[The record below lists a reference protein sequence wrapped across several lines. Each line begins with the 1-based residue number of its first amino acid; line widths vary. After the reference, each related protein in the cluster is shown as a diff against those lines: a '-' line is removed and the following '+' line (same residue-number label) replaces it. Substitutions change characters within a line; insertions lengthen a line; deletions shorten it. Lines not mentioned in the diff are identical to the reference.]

1 MVPTKNKTN
10 RFLSVNNFVKYF
22 INTSLRTHGGSSH
35 VLEKEDL
42 TNNCSSLIRIEE
54 GGLITLCFPYQ
65 VMYDLVLNLL
75 ILIHIL
81 GN

>member
-1 MVPTKNKTN
+1 MV
-10 RFLSVNNFVKYF
+10 
-22 INTSLRTHGGSSH
+22 GSSH

-42 TNNCSSLIRIEE
+42 TNNCSSLIRIAE
-54 GGLITLCFPYQ
+54 GGLVTLCFPFPYQ